1 MRRAFIVLVCILL
14 ISCGTKFAYR
24 NIDWFILQYVDDF
37 VDLTSEQDDILSL
50 QIDQL
55 SDWHRAEELPLYVD
69 HLDSLLSITA
79 DSVTQEGIAFHFKQI
94 ELHSERLLR
103 RVAPDLYAL
112 TQTLTDDQV
121 EQLLTSISERH
132 QEYRDKYED
141 LSEEDIHQRYQERIG
156 DKVETWLGRL
166 SKEQEGMVERWG
178 NGFMISA
185 YEWMDYQTTMHD
197 KWQSVLHRREELSY
211 FQPNFQRLLF
221 ESDAYFTPQLVDM
234 IEHNR
239 SVSEKHIVEIA
250 QSMSDKQWK
259 HFRKEVNKWKDI
271 ALDLQE

>member
-55 SDWHRAEELPLYVD
+55 SNWHRAEELPLYVD

-103 RVAPDLYAL
+103 RVSPDLYAL

-121 EQLLTSISERH
+121 EQLLMSISERH

-156 DKVETWLGRL
+156 DRVETWLGRL
-166 SKEQEGMVERWG
+166 SKEQEGIVERWG